1 MKPITAR
8 TGLLLVTA
16 TLLSSQLAQA
26 DSAVWSLQG
35 EHNTV
40 YIAGSVHALPAH
52 DAELPRSIERAYA
65 DAETLVMELDM
76 DDLDPAEAA
85 TFMLQRGTLPAD
97 QTLAGVLS
105 AAQYAA
111 AVQAAEQLGLPPAI
125 LDRLEP
131 WVVTLVLTQAALAKS
146 GYDPMLG
153 VDQQLAARAR
163 ADGKE
168 ITGLETLSEQLSLFD
183 DQDYQTQAKFLELSS
198 DDIGAAQTELAALL
212 NGWRN
217 GRLDA
222 LEAELRREFAGA
234 PELYRALLSQRNAN
248 WVPKILALRQ
258 GTDDYLVLVGALH
271 LVGPD
276 GLIALLEQR
285 GVKLSRLQ

>member
-1 MKPITAR
+1 MLMTTRA
-8 TGLLLVTA
+8 GLSLLLA
-16 TLLSSQLAQA
+16 ALLSSQLARA

-40 YIAGSVHALPAH
+40 YIAGSVHALPAD
-52 DAELPRSIERAYA
+52 DADLPSTIERAYA
-65 DAETLVMELDM
+65 DAEALVMELDM

-97 QTLAGVLS
+97 QSLASVLS

-111 AVQAAEQLGLPPAI
+111 AAQAAEQLGLPPAI

-131 WVVTLVLTQAALAKS
+131 WVVTLVLTQAALAQS

-153 VDQQLAARAR
+153 VDQQLAAKAQ
-163 ADGKE
+163 ADGKQ

-183 DQDYQTQAKFLELSS
+183 DQDYQAQAKFLALSS
-198 DDIGAAQTELAALL
+198 DDIGAMKSELATLL
-212 NGWRN
+212 DGWRN
-217 GRLDA
+217 GKLDA
-222 LEAELRREFAGA
+222 LEAELQREFAGA

-271 LVGPD
+271 LVGQD

-285 GVKLSRLQ
+285 GFKLSRLQ